1 MGFQLPAQP
10 DWSRNCKTMDNSTKP
25 INCDDELL
33 TKFKIFAE
41 LSHEELKTL
50 VEQSSR
56 VTHPA
61 GHRIITKGEPGFCM
75 FVILSGS
82 TRVTA
87 ETGPGEVELATLK
100 PGDFFGEVALVD
112 DGPRSADVTALE
124 PCELLCITRMTLGVL
139 AGLQPGAAI
148 QILAAI
154 GRCLVERIRTGNQKY
169 MDLILLGRQSA

>member
-1 MGFQLPAQP
+1 ME
-10 DWSRNCKTMDNSTKP
+10 NSSQP
-25 INCDDELL
+25 INCDDKLL

-41 LSHEELKTL
+41 LGRDELKTL
-50 VEQSSR
+50 VEQSTR
-56 VTHPA
+56 VNFPA
-61 GHRIITKGEPGFCM
+61 GHRIITKGEPGYCM
-75 FVILSGS
+75 YVILRGS
-82 TRVTA
+82 TRVTSDN
-87 ETGPGEVELATLK
+87 GPHDVELAILK

-124 PCELLCITRMTLGVL
+124 DCELLCITRTTLGVL

>member
-1 MGFQLPAQP
+1 ME
-10 DWSRNCKTMDNSTKP
+10 NSSQP

-41 LSHEELKTL
+41 LGRDELKTL

-56 VTHPA
+56 VSYPA
-61 GHRIITKGEPGFCM
+61 GQRIISKGEPGFCM
-75 FVILSGS
+75 YVILSGS
-82 TRVTA
+82 TRVTS
-87 ETGPGEVELATLK
+87 ESGPGEIELATLK

-124 PCELLCITRMTLGVL
+124 ACELLCITRMTLGVL

-154 GRCLVERIRTGNQKY
+154 GRCLVQRIRTGNQKY